1 MKSTKVEDVVHLLIT
16 IGVGAIGGA
25 VGFKHSHDWAVQ
37 NGQEDWI
44 AWAVAVVI
52 ECMVIV
58 AGLELKRRVKPFPVF
73 VLVGAFLMQM
83 AAQVASAP
91 KTVAG
96 WLIAATPALAFLVIV
111 KMLLGR
117 LMERQRQT
125 AAVPLVHQAPG
136 AEPLQATTVAATAE
150 RADHQLPAEHEVREI
165 APPPAPEPPVSTPTP
180 VPDQSPAPVPAR
192 PAAASWPPGS

>member
-1 MKSTKVEDVVHLLIT
+1 MKSTKAEDVVHMLIT

-25 VGFKHSHDWAVQ
+25 VGFKHSHDWAVA

-58 AGLELKRRVKPFPVF
+58 AGLELKRRVKAFPVM

-117 LMERQRQT
+117 LMERQRQP
-125 AAVPLVHQAPG
+125 AAVPVHQVPP
-136 AEPLQATTVAATAE
+136 AEPLVATTVAATAE
-150 RADHQLPAEHEVREI
+150 RADHQLPAEHGVREI
-165 APPPAPEPPVSTPTP
+165 APAPAPEPSVSTPTP
-180 VPDQSPAPVPAR
+180 VPDQSPVPVPTH
-192 PAAASWPPGS
+192 PVAASWPPGS